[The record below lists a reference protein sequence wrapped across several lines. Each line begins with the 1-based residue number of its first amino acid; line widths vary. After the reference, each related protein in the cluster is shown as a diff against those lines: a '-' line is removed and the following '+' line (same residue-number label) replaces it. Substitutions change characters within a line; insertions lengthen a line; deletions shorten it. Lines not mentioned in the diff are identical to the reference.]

1 VQVEKRVKKGRSGMK
16 PRFYGGPLLKVQS
29 KRLVS
34 GDFLPKPGRDTTKR
48 ALCVCF
54 VAIL

>member
-1 VQVEKRVKKGRSGMK
+1 VQVEKRVKKGRSGTK